1 MMFEADILWNADSL
15 SSTNFFRFV
24 DWVTIGFQG
33 DSFPAPVP
41 SGKAIFGLHNQSKV
55 SYSGPA
61 LYMFVMA

>member
-1 MMFEADILWNADSL
+1 MFEADKWNADSL
-15 SSTNFFRFV
+15 LCTNFFCFV

-33 DSFPAPVP
+33 DSFPAQVP

-61 LYMFVMA
+61 LYIFVMA